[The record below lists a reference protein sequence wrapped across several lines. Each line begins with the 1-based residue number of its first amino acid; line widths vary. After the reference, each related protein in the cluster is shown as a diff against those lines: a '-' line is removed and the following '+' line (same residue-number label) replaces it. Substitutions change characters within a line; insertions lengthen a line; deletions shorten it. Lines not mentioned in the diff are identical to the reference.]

1 MNKSIVK
8 SENFRHCVTSM
19 VFLRQWFNKWVAKCY
34 WNLKKKTIENI
45 DEGGTNIS
53 MRFLVRIDQI
63 RESMVPQT
71 FFGWQA
77 FSKVSRF

>member
-8 SENFRHCVTSM
+8 SENFKHCVTSM
-19 VFLRQWFNKWVAKCY
+19 VFLRQLFNKWVA
-34 WNLKKKTIENI
+34 NI
-45 DEGGTNIS
+45 DEGGTNIN
-53 MRFLVRIDQI
+53 MRFLIRIDQI

-71 FFGWQA
+71 FFGWQV

>member
-8 SENFRHCVTSM
+8 SENFKHCVTSM
-19 VFLRQWFNKWVAKCY
+19 VFLRQWFNKWVA
-34 WNLKKKTIENI
+34 NT
-45 DEGGTNIS
+45 DEGGTNIN
-53 MRFLVRIDQI
+53 MRFLIRIDQI

>member
-1 MNKSIVK
+1 M
-8 SENFRHCVTSM
+8 
-19 VFLRQWFNKWVAKCY
+19 LL
-34 WNLKKKTIENI
+34 NLKKKTIENI

>member
-8 SENFRHCVTSM
+8 SENFKHCVTSM
-19 VFLRQWFNKWVAKCY
+19 VFLRQWFNKWVA
-34 WNLKKKTIENI
+34 NI
-45 DEGGTNIS
+45 DEGGTNIN
-53 MRFLVRIDQI
+53 MRFLIRIDQI

-71 FFGWQA
+71 FFGWQV